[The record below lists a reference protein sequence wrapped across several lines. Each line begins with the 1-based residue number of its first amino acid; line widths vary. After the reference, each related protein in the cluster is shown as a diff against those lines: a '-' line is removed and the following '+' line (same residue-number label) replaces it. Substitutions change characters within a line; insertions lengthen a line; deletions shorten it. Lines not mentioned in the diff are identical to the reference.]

1 MFICIIIGI
10 DMGLLR
16 KTPILGNITNL
27 NFCANLYE
35 AITRMS

>member
-16 KTPILGNITNL
+16 EIPILDYITNL
-27 NFCANLYE
+27 ISARTCM
-35 AITRMS
+35 RS